1 MAPYPNCNIKRIYF
15 FNTNLNYNNI
25 FSRDLYYVASSAN
38 STNEFIINALP
49 ETQFG
54 DISKLDEDK
63 KNCIICLEDYKIGD
77 KAISNR
83 DSNCKTHSLFANL
96 NSHRIIWGDENL
108 KNNENNKKMRHE
120 NFIIEKKN
128 NFEKRKYK

>member
-77 KAISNR
+77 KAISKTGFKLQN
-83 DSNCKTHSLFANL
+83 SFPFCKFELTPHNL
-96 NSHRIIWGDENL
+96 GLMKI
-108 KNNENNKKMRHE
+108 
-120 NFIIEKKN
+120 
-128 NFEKRKYK
+128 